1 MKKYLGE
8 EFLNKIYKDLVNSE
22 IVKHTGKGGNKNEDV
37 HIYMER
43 LERITKRGKEHDNL
57 RILKQFYYD
66 KYIIKP
72 ENIPESYFKQQ
83 EQIALDR
90 GYGHIDY
97 NENARQQEIN
107 QIISEQKAS
116 LDSWIDYFSGTYT
129 EMYPTWF
136 KYYCFQGMIRLGYYD
151 KREDKYTKRTES
163 TVKPFI
169 EINREALAMLYDELM
184 KVLNKEEIDDKKL
197 EELLKSGSF
206 SKIYAYCI
214 KKLDSVKKDKTNSDE
229 GIWKK
234 YPRNSDS
241 NILFNDIHGKSTG
254 WCTAGGLETATK
266 HLNGGDF
273 YVYFTKDEN
282 GEFTCPRIA
291 IRMEHNTIAEIR
303 GIAENQNLESNM
315 EKVVEQKLEEF
326 PDKERYK
333 KRLKDMEM
341 LTYIYTKWKNNND
354 IVLSKEELRFL
365 YEVESKIIGFGFKE
379 DPRIKEIINTRNIK
393 KDLASVF
400 DCKEEQVSTTNEDAL
415 KKGIMCHHG
424 NLELDDMTSAE
435 NITFPKIINGSIIL
449 KNIKSIKNVKFPEII
464 NGNIELNNLTDAD
477 GLEFPKK
484 LNGNLYLNNLTNF
497 KNLNLPIEVGA
508 LFLNKITN
516 AEGLKLPK
524 IIRASL
530 RLSSLTNAEG
540 LEFPERIDQTL
551 DLNKLENANDL
562 KLPQVVGDLFLRNL
576 VSAKGIEFPKII
588 KRNLNIDKLA
598 SAEGLILPEEIGQAL
613 NMNSLTDANGLK
625 LPKKIGG
632 PIHLDSLTRADRLD
646 FPEKIGGSI
655 YLDKLTS
662 VDVMILPKTVD
673 GIIFL
678 SNLKNFK
685 ELKLPEKLN
694 GTLYLNGITS
704 TEGLE
709 IPDELDC
716 KLWCPLANNDINV
729 LKQMCKENS
738 KTK

>member
-1 MKKYLGE
+1 MKKYAGE
-8 EFLNKIYKDLVNSE
+8 EFLNKIYKDLANSE
-22 IVKHTGKGGNKNEDV
+22 IVKNSGNGGNKNEDV
-37 HIYMER
+37 YAYMDR
-43 LERITKRGKEHDNL
+43 LERITKKGLEHDKL
-57 RILKQFYYD
+57 RLLKQAYYD
-66 KYIIKP
+66 KYVIKP
-72 ENIPESYFKQQ
+72 ENVPESYFKGQQ
-83 EQIALDR
+83 QIALDR
-90 GYGHIDY
+90 GYGHIDN
-97 NENARQQEIN
+97 NEKARQQEIN

-116 LDSWIDYFSGTYT
+116 LDSWIDYFASKDT

-136 KYYCFQGMIRLGYYD
+136 KYYCFQGMIRLGYFD
-151 KREDKYTKRTES
+151 KKEDKYTKRTES

-169 EINREALAMLYDELM
+169 EINREALAMVYDELI
-184 KVLNKEEIDDKKL
+184 KVLNNEDIDDKKL

-214 KKLDSVKKDKTNSDE
+214 KKLDSVKKDNTNSDE

-234 YPRNSDS
+234 YLRNSDP

-273 YVYFTKDEN
+273 YVYFTKDEK
-282 GEFTCPRIA
+282 GEYTCPRIA

-303 GIAENQNLESNM
+303 GIAENQNLESSM
-315 EKVVEQKLEEF
+315 EKVVEEKLEEF

-333 KRLKDMEM
+333 KKLKDMEI
-341 LTYIYTKWKNNND
+341 LTYIYTKWKNNNN
-354 IVLSKEELRFL
+354 IELSKGELVFL
-365 YEVESKIIGFGFKE
+365 YEVETKIVGFGFKE
-379 DPRIKEIINTRNIK
+379 DPRIKEIMNTRNTK
-393 KDLASVF
+393 KDLAYVF
-400 DCKEEQVSTTNEDAL
+400 ECKEEQVSVTNEDAL
-415 KKGIMCHHG
+415 KEGIICHHG
-424 NLELDDMTSAE
+424 DLKLDEMTTAE

-449 KNIKSIKNVKFPEII
+449 KNIKKIKNVKFPEII
-464 NGNIELNNLTDAD
+464 NGNIELNNLTDAE

-497 KNLNLPIEVGA
+497 KNLNLPIEVGT

-524 IIRASL
+524 IIRAAL
-530 RLSSLTNAEG
+530 KLSSLTNADG
-540 LEFPERIDQTL
+540 LELPERIDQTL
-551 DLNKLENANDL
+551 DLGKLTKANNL
-562 KLPQVVGDLFLRNL
+562 KLPQVVGDLILYNL
-576 VSAKGIEFPKII
+576 VSAKGIEFPKVI

-613 NMNSLTDANGLK
+613 NMKSLTDAIGLK

-662 VDVMILPKTVD
+662 VDVMNLPKTVD

-716 KLWCPLANNDINV
+716 KLSCPLANNDINV
-729 LKQMCKENS
+729 LKQMCKEKN
-738 KTK
+738 KIK